1 MVLVVVIYHL
11 QREVLVEEMEDL
23 VVVEIMVQMVQ
34 VVVVTHLLL
43 IHLKEM
49 MVPQDILVQL
59 VQ

>member
-23 VVVEIMVQMVQ
+23 VVVEIMLQMVQ

-43 IHLKEM
+43 IHLKEI